1 VAVERVAVSVLER
14 HPRIGLL
21 VNNAG
26 IPGRRSF
33 VALDPERIEE
43 VARINYLG
51 SVWCLKTF
59 LPGLEADVPSHVVN
73 VISVAGVVTV
83 PATGPYSAAK
93 HAQGAFSRAASAELW
108 AHGVHVHTVYP
119 GFVETEGFP
128 QRGRLGS
135 PLLDR
140 LVIESEVVAKAIV
153 RAVERDRRE
162 VYVPRWYRLPAL
174 AQALAPGLVARA
186 VSRHGYRGRRQ

>member
-1 VAVERVAVSVLER
+1 MAVEQVAASVLER

-26 IPGRRSF
+26 VRGRRGF
-33 VALDPERIEE
+33 VALDLERIEE

-51 SVWCLKTF
+51 SVWCLRAF
-59 LPGLEADVPSHVVN
+59 LPGLEADIPSHVVN
-73 VISVAGVVTV
+73 VVSVAGVVTV

-128 QRGRLGS
+128 QRGKLGRQW
-135 PLLDR
+135 LDR
-140 LVIESEVVAKAIV
+140 LVIEPEDVAKAIV
-153 RAVERDRRE
+153 RSVERDRRE
-162 VYVPRWYRLPAL
+162 VYVPRWYRLPAV
-174 AQALAPGLVARA
+174 AQAVAPGLVSRA
-186 VSRHGYRGRRQ
+186 LSRHGHHDRRQ